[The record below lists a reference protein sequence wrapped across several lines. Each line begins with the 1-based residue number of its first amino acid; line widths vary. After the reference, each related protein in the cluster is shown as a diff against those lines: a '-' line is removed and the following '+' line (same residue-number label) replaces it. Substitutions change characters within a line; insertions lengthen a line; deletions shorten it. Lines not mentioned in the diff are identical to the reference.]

1 MRGTENC
8 GLQWSWE
15 PVRESVLERLL
26 HGIASCHSGKGFA
39 ALLCQSRDLGCR
51 DSGAVGRAPLTH
63 PLTRPESVRRRGP
76 ELSAPDSQAAF
87 LKTVQASSLLLI
99 CWVHFRTLECPLLCP
114 SDPGE
119 GWNTTGRPR
128 PAAGWRWPGRENQ
141 NRGAGWKVEE
151 KWENHEEHVD
161 LRGKVQGG
169 KPELTAMH
177 LAGANGANP
186 LRARSWEL
194 FGC

>member
-1 MRGTENC
+1 M
-8 GLQWSWE
+8 
-15 PVRESVLERLL
+15 LERLL

-99 CWVHFRTLECPLLCP
+99 C
-114 SDPGE
+114 
-119 GWNTTGRPR
+119 
-128 PAAGWRWPGRENQ
+128 
-141 NRGAGWKVEE
+141 
-151 KWENHEEHVD
+151 
-161 LRGKVQGG
+161 
-169 KPELTAMH
+169 
-177 LAGANGANP
+177 
-186 LRARSWEL
+186 
-194 FGC
+194 